1 MDEPLSFRWLGV
13 QGVEFR
19 CAGHVLAIDPFFT
32 RPSAWDF
39 FRRVLPDSRLAERL
53 VPRCDTILVTHSH
66 YDHMLDVP
74 ALAQRCGAA
83 VYGSANAGRL
93 AELSGLPERQ
103 FHEVRPGAALSL
115 GPFEVDVLAGQH
127 VRFPG
132 DGFLFGELKPGLRA
146 PLRPRDYTVDQVFG
160 YMIRAQGV
168 RILFCP
174 GPALA
179 ADILFSGTAYG
190 REYFCRLLAS
200 SRPRIFVPLHWDNFF
215 LPPGK
220 PPREL
225 AWPGR
230 ISLKRL
236 ERLVAQTA
244 PDTRF
249 LLPELFNPVVLRD
262 LIDLSALRMQA
273 GR

>member
-1 MDEPLSFRWLGV
+1 MDEPLFFRWLGV
-13 QGVEFR
+13 QGVELR
-19 CAGHVLAIDPFFT
+19 CAGQVLAIDPFFT
-32 RPSAWDF
+32 RPPAWDF

-66 YDHMLDVP
+66 YDHVMDVP
-74 ALAQRCGAA
+74 ALAQCCGAM

-93 AELSGLPERQ
+93 AELSGLPARQ
-103 FHEVRPGAALSL
+103 FQEVQPGAALSL

-132 DGFLFGELKPGLRA
+132 DGFLFGELKPVLRA
-146 PLRPRDYTVDQVFG
+146 PLRPLNYRVDQVFG
-160 YMIRAQGV
+160 YLIRAQGM

-174 GPALA
+174 GLALA
-179 ADILFSGTAYG
+179 ADILFTGTAYG
-190 REYFCRLLAS
+190 REYFRHLLAS

-215 LPPGK
+215 LPLGK

-230 ISLKRL
+230 MSLKRL
-236 ERLVAQTA
+236 ERLVARTA

-249 LLPELFNPVVLRD
+249 LRPELLKLVALHD
-262 LIDLSALRMQA
+262 LIDVSAS
-273 GR
+273 GT